1 MRKRNWV
8 TTSWPRLL
16 LWSHVI
22 GVVGFYLVL
31 WQRTS
36 PGPVGRV
43 EASSLKRK
51 HAMPSMS
58 LGKSPPVSIIVPAR
72 DEERNIR
79 RCVESLLEQDYDSY
93 EVIVVDDGSTDGT
106 SAILD
111 EITQT
116 HPHGSRLWVL
126 RLRDL
131 PEGWAGKPHALH
143 AGVQEAH
150 GDWLLFTDADTW
162 HAPGALRFAVTKAVE
177 EGIDLLTL
185 GSTQEL
191 PGFWNKVMMPMAYLG
206 ISMQYPV
213 KKVNDPAS
221 PVAIANGQYILICRE
236 TYDIV
241 GGYARPDLRTTLVDD
256 RDLARVVKDNGF
268 RLQFVDGR
276 ELVHVRMY
284 SSLRETWRG
293 WRKNAFLGSRGGPAF
308 VIAQLLGLPIISI
321 VPFVLLLLG
330 LLGQKGRS
338 VDKKERAGTISR
350 NEVRAAALLE
360 LGPLLGYRLW
370 MDRQLGVPWYYALT
384 HPLAGA
390 MFEGILA
397 QSAWRVLS
405 HKGVDWRGR
414 QYYAG
419 NPVGADVLHPPLTN
433 AST

>member
-1 MRKRNWV
+1 MMRKRNWL
-8 TTSWPRLL
+8 TTFWPRLL

-31 WQRTS
+31 WQRTA
-36 PGPVGRV
+36 PGKVGRV
-43 EASSLKRK
+43 EGSPLKRK
-51 HAMPSMS
+51 QAISS
-58 LGKSPPVSIIVPAR
+58 GKSPSVSIIVPAR
-72 DEERNIR
+72 DEEGNIR

-111 EITQT
+111 EIAQA

-162 HAPGALRFAVTKAVE
+162 HAPAALRFAVTKAVE

-185 GSTQEL
+185 GTTQEL

-206 ISMQYPV
+206 ISMQYPI
-213 KKVNDPAS
+213 KKVNDPLS
-221 PVAIANGQYILICRE
+221 PVAIANGQYILIDRE

-241 GGYARPDLRTTLVDD
+241 GGYARPDLRNTLLDD
-256 RDLARVVKDNGF
+256 RDLAHIVKENGF

-284 SSLRETWRG
+284 TSLRETWCG
-293 WRKNAFLGSRGGPAF
+293 WRKNAFLGSRGGLAF
-308 VIAQLLGLPIISI
+308 VLLQLLGLPIISI
-321 VPFVLLLLG
+321 MPFVLLLIGWLG
-330 LLGQKGRS
+330 RREN
-338 VDKKERAGTISR
+338 KKRQAGAISR
-350 NEVRAAALLE
+350 NEVRVAALLE

-414 QYYAG
+414 QYYGANG
-419 NPVGADVLHPPLTN
+419 KSVGAD
-433 AST
+433 